1 MSLYFGLRSMI
12 ITLAPFLRRSIY
24 LSIFLRNSA
33 TKSQVSRLHPILA
46 LDTV

>member
-12 ITLAPFLRRSIY
+12 ITLPFLR
-24 LSIFLRNSA
+24 
-33 TKSQVSRLHPILA
+33 VSRKCSVYHPILA